1 MEDRSRVDQGAEAGD
16 GRPAVPLI
24 RQLSLRAFD
33 LSGRTLRRS
42 RESAERRISRWRD
55 RIFMIIQCAVT
66 AGLAWL
72 LAQVVLGHP
81 MPFFAPVAAI
91 ITLGFTFGQRLR
103 RGIEV
108 AIGVAVGVLVG
119 DLFVI
124 AFGTGPV
131 QIILVCAIAMSL
143 ATLLGAGNLMI
154 IQAGVQSI
162 IVITLT
168 PMPGQGVNRWLDAVT
183 GCAIALLL
191 ATIAPSAPL
200 RRPRLVAAKILQEF
214 AATLDAAAEA
224 LRTGDEEGGDAVL
237 VQARATETA
246 LDDLRE
252 ATDEGLGV
260 VRHSPFRRRDLP
272 AVQAYADLQV
282 PLDHASRNLR
292 VLARRSAVAL
302 WRDETVPLAYLT
314 LMQDLADA
322 VRYMAGE
329 LYNRRLPTAAQARL
343 VALGRSSSRLRLADT
358 MSAVVILAQLRSII
372 TDLLELTGLDYAEAR
387 TRVPDMD

>member
-1 MEDRSRVDQGAEAGD
+1 MEHRSRADQGAEAEA
-16 GRPAVPLI
+16 GRTTVPLI

-42 RESAERRISRWRD
+42 RESAERRLSRWRD

-314 LMQDLADA
+314 LMEDLADA

-343 VALGRSSSRLRLADT
+343 VALGRASSRLRLADT

-387 TRVPDMD
+387 TRMPDMD

>member
-1 MEDRSRVDQGAEAGD
+1 MEDRSRVDQGAEAED

-343 VALGRSSSRLRLADT
+343 VALGRASSRLRLADT

>member
-343 VALGRSSSRLRLADT
+343 VALGRASSRLRLADT

>member
-1 MEDRSRVDQGAEAGD
+1 MERRSRADQGADAED
-16 GRPAVPLI
+16 GRPPVPLI

-42 RESAERRISRWRD
+42 RESAERRVSRWRD

-200 RRPRLVAAKILQEF
+200 RLPRLVAAKILQEF

-292 VLARRSAVAL
+292 VLARRSAIAL

-314 LMQDLADA
+314 LMKDLADA

-343 VALGRSSSRLRLADT
+343 VALGRASSRLRLADT